1 MSKFDNIGLINQDSA
16 IENQIASG
24 DITIR
29 GGDYSG
35 SGDGGDIILEA
46 GDGSTTGGAAGAI
59 FIRPGYGANPPTIP
73 TVSGVPQPAEF
84 WFVDGDNTTPG
95 YVGFKAP
102 ATVISNTVW
111 ELPDQDGSLNEV
123 MVTDGNGVLSW
134 ATVAGAGG
142 VTNPMTADLNLG
154 GFSFLHPVDI
164 YRASNTATDTL
175 DLTFTAQD
183 SNTNDQVYAQI
194 IAEIQQPSDG
204 GERGELHFDVAT
216 FNGSL
221 VRAITIDGSVGV
233 TPVVDITTFARVT
246 ANVQPM
252 LDLYNT
258 VTAGSNPE
266 IWFRKNDA
274 GAVVRFGGKIS
285 CAFTDTTSDSVDTDM
300 LIQSVKDNTA
310 AAKLNDLTWDSD
322 GILHLERDKGGTGA
336 SAAEIR
342 LYEAPTNG
350 TDYMG
355 LKAPNAVAA
364 TGTKVFEMAVKV
376 QTVTAVG
383 PTAIGEDVD
392 LVIVDASSNSVT
404 VDLHAAT
411 NERFRPLNIK
421 RIDATGNTVTV
432 RTDQVG
438 GSDTIDGSIAGGS
451 ILVVGQWTS
460 YTLIN
465 DKGTAWYIV

>member
-154 GFSFLHPVDI
+154 GFSFLHPVDV

-183 SNTNDQVYAQI
+183 STTADQIYGQI
-194 IAEIQQPSDG
+194 ITEIINPTDT
-204 GERGELHFDVAT
+204 GERGAMHFDVAT

-221 VRAITIDGSVGV
+221 VRAISIDGSAGV
-233 TPVVDITTFARVT
+233 TPTIEAQTFFKVS
-246 ANVQPM
+246 ANIAPM
-252 LDLYNT
+252 IELHSPLA
-258 VTAGSNPE
+258 AGSNPQ
-266 IWFRKNDA
+266 IWFEKDDA
-274 GAVVRFGGKIS
+274 GTVERYGGKIEFD
-285 CAFTDTTSDSVDTDM
+285 FTDTTSDSVDTDAI
-300 LIQSVKDNTA
+300 IQTVKDNTA
-310 AAKLNDLTWDSD
+310 AAKLNEMKWDSD

-336 SAAEIR
+336 SAAEVR

-404 VDLHAAT
+404 IDLHAAT

-438 GSDTIDGSIAGGS
+438 GTDTIDGSIAGGS